1 MPPDFPAHL
10 TGIMARR
17 SGVVTMTVSRAARGV
32 GRRSDAQ
39 PISSSLSGV
48 ALRSLQWSAACRFD
62 RQSVN
67 LADKKT
73 HTVTSKSVP
82 ATTRIVFMAEY
93 DLTEGEAAISNVIE
107 PVGGR
112 RLPKV
117 HQRWRVAT
125 D

>member
-1 MPPDFPAHL
+1 
-10 TGIMARR
+10 
-17 SGVVTMTVSRAARGV
+17 MTVSRAAQGV
-32 GRRSDAQ
+32 GCHSDAQ
-39 PISSSLSGV
+39 PFSSSLSGV
-48 ALRSLQWSAACRFD
+48 TLTSFQRSAASRFD

-73 HTVTSKSVP
+73 HAATSKSVP

-93 DLTEGEAAISNVIE
+93 DLAEDEAAISNVIE